1 MQQIDD
7 RGVNNLICGIVK
19 KAVDDWRDAK
29 RRSRRNPGNGI
40 TQGIIIDCERFFLSQ
55 YFEGLTGMNGEEF
68 LERLKEQR
76 LEECRRKRRE
86 NT

>member
-1 MQQIDD
+1 MQIDD
-7 RGVNNLICGIVK
+7 RGANNLIYGIVK

-29 RRSRRNPGNGI
+29 RRSRRNPLNKL
-40 TQGIIIDCERFFLSQ
+40 TQGDIIHCEKFFLSQ

-68 LERLKEQR
+68 LNRLKEQSM
-76 LEECRRKRRE
+76 EECRRERRE